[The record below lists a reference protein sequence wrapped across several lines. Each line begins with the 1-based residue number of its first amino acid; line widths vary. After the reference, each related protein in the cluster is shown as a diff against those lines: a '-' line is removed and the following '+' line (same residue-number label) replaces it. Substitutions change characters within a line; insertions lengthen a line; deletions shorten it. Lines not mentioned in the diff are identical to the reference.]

1 MEFLKKQLSPGY
13 EKVNEYAERIRNG
26 EDPAQVM
33 QGLKSIFRDSIE
45 KRVFELEQQ
54 DRFES
59 VDNQVEKN
67 IQEKSV
73 TQTGFESDI
82 FIPSM
87 SEQEY
92 VLREQQK
99 QERLIEEKRQ
109 IEELKRQL
117 GMMDKKN
124 QKDSIQ
130 EKRESFEKEKNILE
144 LIKSGEP
151 YTFKDLSNIL
161 PFNNQYI
168 ENLLSHEFIKN
179 IESEDIRIVFSDG
192 TLENKVHAGGWFDS
206 VTNTIIIQ
214 KSSIVSGY
222 EKVLQNEK
230 RGGGKYENM
239 KSDSFNEYLQ
249 TTITHE
255 LIHSVTAVITNMDKV
270 TIDGKN
276 NFLSE
281 SQLKS
286 ITELKRVLKDIQ
298 ALNLEEYGTENIDEL
313 LAEIANNNFLEKLN
327 QFPDPENP
335 LQSYKDTLLKQF
347 EVLVNNPIKNPYFKQ
362 EERQKLIDKIKISNS

>member
-109 IEELKRQL
+109 IEGLKRQL

>member
-67 IQEKSV
+67 IQEISV

>member
-151 YTFKDLSNIL
+151 YTFKNLSNIL